1 MHLRH
6 LAPLLAC
13 TVSLSLALPAAAAS
27 ATGAWSG
34 TVSGIQGRLIAQD
47 DPPFNGT
54 RMIGVHL
61 ELRNVSGV
69 LNPLEIPY
77 DGSNFQGELRD
88 KAGKIVAQA
97 GLSCSIMNPPGY
109 FLILPYDSSLKFRV
123 SVTGYGVPK
132 DGGALIG
139 LNNAAWLIQRGD
151 SAPYFLSGPFGPSS
165 TVHFDAK
172 TRSSPSNR
180 KWTGV
185 LHLPPVRIPAADKA
199 RARAK

>member
-13 TVSLSLALPAAAAS
+13 TVSLSLALPASAAS
-27 ATGAWSG
+27 ATGAWSEA
-34 TVSGIQGRLIAQD
+34 VSGIQGRLIAQD

-54 RMIGVHL
+54 RMIAVYL
-61 ELRNVSGV
+61 ELRNVSDVG
-69 LNPLEIPY
+69 NPLEIPY

-97 GLSCSIMNPPGY
+97 GLSCSIINPPGY
-109 FLILPYDSSLKFRV
+109 FLILPHDSTLRFRV

-151 SAPYFLSGPFGPSS
+151 SAAYFLSGPFGPCAMH
-165 TVHFDAK
+165 HFDAK
-172 TRSSPSNR
+172 TRNSPSNR
-180 KWTGV
+180 KWAGV
-185 LHLPPVRIPAADKA
+185 LQLPPVRIPAPDKA
-199 RARAK
+199 RPKAK